1 MPSSVDFYKGILLL
15 VILVCIIVPRFI
27 EMGIK
32 QKMRLKLQQM
42 NVDIFL
48 SQILLESDYLF

>member
-1 MPSSVDFYKGILLL
+1 MPNSVDFYKGILLL

-32 QKMRLKLQQM
+32 KMRLKLQQM